1 MKELVATVRG
11 MDCAACAAQIESKLK
26 SLKGVRT
33 ASVNFGSER
42 LRLEY
47 APEAIDPDT
56 ALSAIKDLG
65 FEAQPIG
72 APPLRDRAW
81 WTRPKLIL
89 LALCGLLTAV
99 GFSFE
104 VAGAGEWWVKGTYG
118 LAILVGGYYPTLSG
132 WLALRNLS
140 PNIQT
145 LLVAAAGGA
154 VALDLWEEAAIL
166 VFIFSLGEVLEAY
179 AVDKARGAI
188 RALIALA
195 PKEARVRRGGEEL
208 ILPVEEIRIGDAVIV
223 RPGEKIAMDGVV
235 VGGRSAVDQAAITG
249 ESIPVTKGEG
259 DDVFAGTINERG
271 ALEVRVTKLAADT
284 TLAQIIHSVEEAQ
297 ERKTRYQRFG
307 DRFARIYTPSMFVL
321 AILLA
326 TVPALAFG
334 EAFTPWF
341 YRGLVVL
348 VVSCSCGLVLSVPV
362 SVVTAIGTAARR
374 GVLIKG
380 GVYLEAAAKVDVL
393 VVDKTGT
400 LTLGKPEVTDIL
412 PLGTLSAAD
421 ILRLAAAIEKRS
433 EHPLA
438 DAVLRKA
445 ELDQLE
451 VPESEDFE
459 SFPGEGAS
467 ARLGG
472 KIHRIGGQR
481 LLARLGV
488 ALGDAAAQIRRLEG
502 EGKTVLLLADEDS
515 LLGLIAVADRLR
527 PEAHSAIQAIR
538 SVGVSRIVMLTGD
551 NEGTAQAIAQEA
563 GIDEFRA
570 GLLPTDKVEAV
581 RSLKQSGAKV
591 AMIGD
596 GINDAPALAEAD
608 VGIAMGVAG
617 TDVAL
622 ESADAAL
629 MSDDLSKVPFL
640 FRLSRSAVGNIQQN
654 FAASLL
660 IVAFLVPA
668 ALLGWVGLVD
678 GLLINEGAAL
688 VVIANGLR
696 LLRVT

>member
-1 MKELVATVRG
+1 MKEMVITVRG

-47 APEAIDPDT
+47 APEAIDPDA
-56 ALSAIKDLG
+56 ALSAIKELG

-72 APPLRDRAW
+72 APPPRDRAW
-81 WTRPKLIL
+81 WTRPKLVL
-89 LALCGLLTAV
+89 LALCGLLTVV
-99 GFSFE
+99 GFLLE
-104 VAGAGEWWVKGTYG
+104 AAGAADLWVKGAYG
-118 LAILVGGYYPTLSG
+118 LAILVGGYYPALSG
-132 WLALRNLS
+132 WRALRNLS
-140 PNIQT
+140 PSIQT

-195 PKEARVRRGGEEL
+195 PKEARVRRGDEEL
-208 ILPVEEIRIGDAVIV
+208 ILPVEEIRISDAVIV

-326 TVPALAFG
+326 TVPPLAFG

-362 SVVTAIGTAARR
+362 SVVTAIGRAARR

-412 PLGTLSAAD
+412 PLGTLLPAD
-421 ILRLAAAIEKRS
+421 ILSLAAAIEKRS

-445 ELDQLE
+445 AQERLN
-451 VPESEDFE
+451 VPEPEDFE

-467 ARLGG
+467 ARLRS
-472 KIHRIGGQR
+472 KIYRIGGQR

-488 ALGDAAAQIRRLEG
+488 ALGDAAAQIERLEG
-502 EGKTVLLLADEDS
+502 EAKTVLLLADKDS
-515 LLGLIAVADRLR
+515 LLGIIAVADRLR
-527 PEAHSAIQAIR
+527 PEAREAMQAIK
-538 SVGVSRIVMLTGD
+538 SAGVARIVMLTGD
-551 NEGTAQAIAQEA
+551 NEGTGRAIAQAA
-563 GIDEFRA
+563 GIDEYRA
-570 GLLPTDKVEAV
+570 GLLPADKVEAV
-581 RSLKQSGAKV
+581 RELKRSGAKV

-629 MSDDLSKVPFL
+629 MSDDLSKIPFL
-640 FRLSRSAVGNIQQN
+640 LRLSRRAVNNIQQN

-660 IVAFLVPA
+660 IIAFLVPA
-668 ALLGWVGLVD
+668 ALFGWVGLVD

-688 VVIANGLR
+688 IVIANGLR